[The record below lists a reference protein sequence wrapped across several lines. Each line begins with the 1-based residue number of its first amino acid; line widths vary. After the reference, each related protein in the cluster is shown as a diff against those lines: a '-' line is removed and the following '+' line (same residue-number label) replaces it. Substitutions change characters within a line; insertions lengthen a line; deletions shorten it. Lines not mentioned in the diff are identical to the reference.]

1 MLVSYQAEKIQHLT
15 VSGLLDFFWKDRI
28 VDVQKI
34 GTVSSGLMDFF
45 SKDEIVDVQTLIR
58 RTHHPAG
65 RIERIF
71 VFTNFDRKQSNKIF
85 LQVLNI
91 QDIRSQTMHIFDF
104 LILANFQNFL
114 LNCNH
119 SAIKSSILNVNM
131 TDES

>member
-1 MLVSYQAEKIQHLT
+1 MLASYQAEKIQHLT

-58 RTHHPAG
+58 GTHHPAG

-71 VFTNFDRKQSNKIF
+71 VFTNLCQIEA
-85 LQVLNI
+85 I
-91 QDIRSQTMHIFDF
+91 QQDF
-104 LILANFQNFL
+104 
-114 LNCNH
+114 H
-119 SAIKSSILNVNM
+119 SSV
-131 TDES
+131 

>member
-1 MLVSYQAEKIQHLT
+1 MIVCEIPGVVFINQAFKKSEKIMLVSYQAEKIQYLT
-15 VSGLLDFFWKDRI
+15 VSGL
-28 VDVQKI
+28 
-34 GTVSSGLMDFF
+34 MDIFLER
-45 SKDEIVDVQTLIR
+45 SDHRRPLIR

>member
-1 MLVSYQAEKIQHLT
+1 MIVCEMPGVVFINQAFKKSEKIMLVSYQAEKIQHLT
-15 VSGLLDFFWKDRI
+15 VSGKDRI

-71 VFTNFDRKQSNKIF
+71 VFTNLCQIEA
-85 LQVLNI
+85 I
-91 QDIRSQTMHIFDF
+91 QQDF
-104 LILANFQNFL
+104 
-114 LNCNH
+114 H
-119 SAIKSSILNVNM
+119 SSV
-131 TDES
+131 

>member
-1 MLVSYQAEKIQHLT
+1 MN
-15 VSGLLDFFWKDRI
+15 D
-28 VDVQKI
+28 
-34 GTVSSGLMDFF
+34 
-45 SKDEIVDVQTLIR
+45 
-58 RTHHPAG
+58 
-65 RIERIF
+65 
-71 VFTNFDRKQSNKIF
+71 FDRKQSNKIF
-85 LQVLNI
+85 LQVFNI

>member
-1 MLVSYQAEKIQHLT
+1 MPGVVFINQAFKKSEKIMLVSYQAEKIQHLT

-65 RIERIF
+65 RIGPW
-71 VFTNFDRKQSNKIF
+71 
-85 LQVLNI
+85 
-91 QDIRSQTMHIFDF
+91 
-104 LILANFQNFL
+104 ILCCSL
-114 LNCNH
+114 PCPSPPH
-119 SAIKSSILNVNM
+119 SSIPVHKVGLGHG
-131 TDES
+131 